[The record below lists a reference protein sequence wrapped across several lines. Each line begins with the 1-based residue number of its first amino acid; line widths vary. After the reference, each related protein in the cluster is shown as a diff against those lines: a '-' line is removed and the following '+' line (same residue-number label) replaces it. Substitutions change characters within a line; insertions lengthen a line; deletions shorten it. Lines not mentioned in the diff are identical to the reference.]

1 VLVSFRLPWIH
12 RRQAK
17 GDEHSR
23 RILIDLATPDH
34 FIIRR
39 HSDDESMPVQASQ
52 VDTYNPD
59 QSADCGKILLAGRAK
74 NGFIQV
80 HPPQQES

>member
-1 VLVSFRLPWIH
+1 MARDQTSNRGQFTRTVRAGL
-12 RRQAK
+12 
-17 GDEHSR
+17 
-23 RILIDLATPDH
+23 DLAIPDH

-39 HSDDESMPVQASQ
+39 HSDDESMPVQASR